1 MQPKGANFSRT
12 HFFIDRK
19 FQGRYMM
26 TFLIPMLIMLLFMLF
41 TLYFASMTIIDTT
54 TRIIRK
60 DIENKVALEL
70 QDQTDP
76 SIDQYKSTFNGIT
89 EYIRVFS
96 SNKEFKQTI
105 LSSLLWV
112 FGIGMLLVM
121 VQIVLLTVF
130 FSHKVAGPVY
140 RFEKVCHDMIAGNYT
155 DEIHLRKGDEMQN
168 LSFLLN
174 EVLLKTRERFS
185 ALNNSKNDE
194 EKKEILSKLQIKC

>member
-1 MQPKGANFSRT
+1 MQQKSASFSRT

-26 TFLIPMLIMLLFMLF
+26 TFFVPMLILLLFMLF
-41 TLYFASMTIIDTT
+41 TLYFASVTIIDTT
-54 TRIIRK
+54 TRIIKK
-60 DIENKVALEL
+60 DIENKISLEL
-70 QDQTDP
+70 QDQNEPT
-76 SIDQYKSTFNGIT
+76 IDQYKSTLNGIT

-105 LSSLLWV
+105 LNSLMWV
-112 FGIGMLLVM
+112 FGIGMSLVI

-140 RFEKVCHDMIAGNYT
+140 RFEKVCHNMIAGDYS

-168 LSFLLN
+168 LSLLFN
-174 EVLLKTRERFS
+174 EVLLKTRERLS
-185 ALNNSKNDE
+185 AKNNSQSDV
-194 EKKEILSKLQIKC
+194 EKKEII

>member
-1 MQPKGANFSRT
+1 MQQKGASFSRT

-26 TFLIPMLIMLLFMLF
+26 TFFVPMLILLLFMLF
-41 TLYFASMTIIDTT
+41 TLYFASVTIIGTT
-54 TRIIRK
+54 TRIIKK
-60 DIENKVALEL
+60 DIENKISLEL
-70 QDQTDP
+70 QDQTEP
-76 SIDQYKSTFNGIT
+76 SIEQYKSTLNGIT

-105 LSSLLWV
+105 LSSLMWV
-112 FGIGMLLVM
+112 FGIGMVLVM

-140 RFEKVCHDMIAGNYT
+140 RFEKVCHNMIAGDYT

-168 LSFLLN
+168 LSLLLN
-174 EVLLKTRERFS
+174 EVLLKTRERLS
-185 ALNNSKNDE
+185 ALNNSQSDVLR
-194 EKKEILSKLQIKC
+194 KEII

>member
-60 DIENKVALEL
+60 DIENKISLEL
-70 QDQTDP
+70 QDQTEP
-76 SIDQYKSTFNGIT
+76 SIDQYKSTFNGIS

-96 SNKEFKQTI
+96 NNKEFKQTI

-112 FGIGMLLVM
+112 FGIGMSLVM

-168 LSFLLN
+168 LSVLLN

-185 ALNNSKNDE
+185 ALDNSKSDE